1 MSNSSV
7 SNDHTTQI
15 FVIIA
20 LFMAVS
26 LWGIAQTLV
35 KRFAMIDSS
44 VINMHFAALYMITN
58 GIGYPILV

>member
-1 MSNSSV
+1 
-7 SNDHTTQI
+7 
-15 FVIIA
+15 
-20 LFMAVS
+20 MAVS

-58 GIGYPILV
+58 GIGYPLLV

>member
-1 MSNSSV
+1 MSDPSI

-20 LFMAVS
+20 LFIVVS

-35 KRFAMIDSS
+35 KKFAMIDSS
-44 VINMHFAALYMITN
+44 VINMHFAVLYMITN
-58 GIGYPILV
+58 GIGYPLLV